1 MAKTSVSSPSR
12 SSASATG
19 KRIQVRR
26 SGVHGKGV
34 FALQD
39 IAEGETL
46 IEYVGEVISWDEAQ
60 DRHPHDPKDPNHTF
74 YFHVNED
81 RVIDALHGGN
91 SSRWIN
97 HSCNPNCEADEDKDR
112 IFIKAIRNI
121 RAGEELNYDYG
132 LIIDEPY
139 TKKLKA
145 EYPCWCGSKNCRGT
159 LLSPKERKE
168 TPKIPSQ
175 KKSKAKAKAETKVKV
190 KSKDKAAKVVKPL
203 KLEKPK
209 KLAKAAKDSLLNKA
223 AKKKT
228 AAKPDKA
235 SQPKKAPAKKR

>member
-1 MAKTSVSSPSR
+1 M
-12 SSASATG
+12 
-19 KRIQVRR
+19 QVRR

-39 IAEGETL
+39 LAEGETL
-46 IEYVGEVISWDEAQ
+46 IEYVGEIISWDEAQ
-60 DRHPHDPKDPNHTF
+60 DRHPHDPNDPNHTF

-97 HSCNPNCEADEDKDR
+97 HSCDANCEADEDNER

-121 RAGEELNYDYG
+121 KAGEELNYDYG

-145 EYPCWCGSKNCRGT
+145 EYPCWCGSANCRGT
-159 LLSPKERKE
+159 LLSPKERKD
-168 TPKIPSQ
+168 TPKTPSQ
-175 KKSKAKAKAETKVKV
+175 KKAKA
-190 KSKDKAAKVVKPL
+190 KSKDKPAKDKSKADAKVKEQAKAKTKSKAPKAAEPVKAEKAKKPT
-203 KLEKPK
+203 KPK
-209 KLAKAAKDSLLNKA
+209 KAG
-223 AKKKT
+223 T
-228 AAKPDKA
+228 
-235 SQPKKAPAKKR
+235 PKG

>member
-1 MAKTSVSSPSR
+1 
-12 SSASATG
+12 
-19 KRIQVRR
+19 
-26 SGVHGKGV
+26 VHGKGV

-39 IAEGETL
+39 LAEGETI
-46 IEYVGEVISWDEAQ
+46 IEYVGEIISWDEAQ
-60 DRHPHDPKDPNHTF
+60 DRHPHDPNDPNHTF

-97 HSCNPNCEADEDKDR
+97 HSCDPNCEADEENDR

-121 RAGEELNYDYG
+121 LAGEELSYDYG

-145 EYPCWCGSKNCRGT
+145 EYPCWCGSANCRGT
-159 LLSPKERKE
+159 LLSPKERKD

-175 KKSKAKAKAETKVKV
+175 KNAKA
-190 KSKDKAAKVVKPL
+190 KSKDKPAKDKAKADAKVKAKGKAPKAAKPAKAE
-203 KLEKPK
+203 KAQKATKPK
-209 KLAKAAKDSLLNKA
+209 KAG
-223 AKKKT
+223 T
-228 AAKPDKA
+228 
-235 SQPKKAPAKKR
+235 PKG

>member
-1 MAKTSVSSPSR
+1 
-12 SSASATG
+12 
-19 KRIQVRR
+19 
-26 SGVHGKGV
+26 VHGKGV

-39 IAEGETL
+39 LAEGETI
-46 IEYVGEVISWDEAQ
+46 IEYVGEIISWDEAQ
-60 DRHPHDPKDPNHTF
+60 DRHPHDPNDPNHTF

-97 HSCNPNCEADEDKDR
+97 HSCDPNCEADEENDR

-121 RAGEELNYDYG
+121 LAGEELSYDYG

-145 EYPCWCGSKNCRGT
+145 EYPCWCGSANCRGT
-159 LLSPKERKE
+159 LLSPKERKD

-175 KKSKAKAKAETKVKV
+175 KKAKA
-190 KSKDKAAKVVKPL
+190 KSKDKPAKDKAKADAKVKAKGKAPKAAKPVKAE
-203 KLEKPK
+203 KAQKATKPK
-209 KLAKAAKDSLLNKA
+209 K
-223 AKKKT
+223 T
-228 AAKPDKA
+228 GT
-235 SQPKKAPAKKR
+235 PKG

>member
-1 MAKTSVSSPSR
+1 MAKTPESSSRRSAPST
-12 SSASATG
+12 SG

-60 DRHPHDPKDPNHTF
+60 DRHPHDPEDPNHTF

-81 RVIDALHGGN
+81 RVIDALYGGN

-97 HSCNPNCEADEDKDR
+97 HSCDPNCEADEDNDR

-121 RAGEELNYDYG
+121 QAGEELNYDYG

-145 EYPCWCGSKNCRGT
+145 EYPCWCGSAHCRGT
-159 LLSPKERKE
+159 LLAPKRRPA
-168 TPKIPSQ
+168 TPKNPSQ
-175 KKSKAKAKAETKVKV
+175 KK
-190 KSKDKAAKVVKPL
+190 
-203 KLEKPK
+203 
-209 KLAKAAKDSLLNKA
+209 
-223 AKKKT
+223 
-228 AAKPDKA
+228 
-235 SQPKKAPAKKR
+235 R

>member
-1 MAKTSVSSPSR
+1 MAP
-12 SSASATG
+12 G

-39 IAEGETL
+39 LAEGETL

-60 DRHPHDPKDPNHTF
+60 DRHPHDPNDPNHTF

-97 HSCNPNCEADEDKDR
+97 HSCDPNCEADEDNDR

-121 RAGEELNYDYG
+121 KVGEELNYDYG

-145 EYPCWCGSKNCRGT
+145 EYPCWCGSAHCRGT
-159 LLSPKERKE
+159 LLSPKERKD
-168 TPKIPSQ
+168 TPKTPSQ
-175 KKSKAKAKAETKVKV
+175 KKAKAKEKAKDKVQTKAKGKN
-190 KSKDKAAKVVKPL
+190 KSDAKAKDKKKSSKAAKPAKPA
-203 KLEKPK
+203 KT
-209 KLAKAAKDSLLNKA
+209 AKADKTPGQ
-223 AKKKT
+223 KK
-228 AAKPDKA
+228 
-235 SQPKKAPAKKR
+235 

>member
-1 MAKTSVSSPSR
+1 M
-12 SSASATG
+12 
-19 KRIQVRR
+19 
-26 SGVHGKGV
+26 HGKGV

-39 IAEGETL
+39 LAEGETV
-46 IEYVGEVISWDEAQ
+46 IEYVGEIISWDEAQ
-60 DRHPHDPKDPNHTF
+60 DRHPHDPNDPNHTF

-97 HSCNPNCEADEDKDR
+97 HSCDPNCEADEENDR

-121 RAGEELNYDYG
+121 LAGEELSYDYG

-145 EYPCWCGSKNCRGT
+145 EYPCWCGSANCRGT
-159 LLSPKERKE
+159 LLSPKERKD

-175 KKSKAKAKAETKVKV
+175 KKAKA
-190 KSKDKAAKVVKPL
+190 KSKDKPAKDKAKADAKVKAKGKAPKAAKPVKAE
-203 KLEKPK
+203 KAQKATKPK
-209 KLAKAAKDSLLNKA
+209 K
-223 AKKKT
+223 T
-228 AAKPDKA
+228 GT
-235 SQPKKAPAKKR
+235 PKG

>member
-1 MAKTSVSSPSR
+1 VAKIPVSSSSLQTP
-12 SSASATG
+12 SASG

-46 IEYVGEVISWDEAQ
+46 IEYVGEVISWEEAQ
-60 DRHPHDPKDPNHTF
+60 DRHPHDPNDPNHTF
-74 YFHVNED
+74 YFHVHED

-97 HSCNPNCEADEDKDR
+97 HSCDANCEADESNDR

-121 RAGEELNYDYG
+121 HAGEELNYDYG

-145 EYPCWCGSKNCRGT
+145 EYPCWCGSANCRGT
-159 LLSPKERKE
+159 LLSPKERKD
-168 TPKIPSQ
+168 TPKTPSQ
-175 KKSKAKAKAETKVKV
+175 KKSKAKDKVKV
-190 KSKDKAAKVVKPL
+190 KNKNKVKSKAEGKTQSDAKAKDKKKSSKADKP
-203 KLEKPK
+203 
-209 KLAKAAKDSLLNKA
+209 AKA
-223 AKKKT
+223 
-228 AAKPDKA
+228 DKA
-235 SQPKKAPAKKR
+235 PSQKK

>member
-1 MAKTSVSSPSR
+1 VAKIPVSTSSR
-12 SSASATG
+12 QTPSASG

-46 IEYVGEVISWDEAQ
+46 IEYVGEVISWEEAQ
-60 DRHPHDPKDPNHTF
+60 DRHPHDPNDPNHTF

-97 HSCNPNCEADEDKDR
+97 HSCDANCEADESNDR

-121 RAGEELNYDYG
+121 HAGEELNYDYG

-145 EYPCWCGSKNCRGT
+145 EYPCWCGSANCRGT
-159 LLSPKERKE
+159 LLSPKERKD
-168 TPKIPSQ
+168 TPKTPSQ
-175 KKSKAKAKAETKVKV
+175 KKSKAKDKVKV
-190 KSKDKAAKVVKPL
+190 KNKNKVKSKAEGKTPSDAKAKDK
-203 KLEKPK
+203 K
-209 KLAKAAKDSLLNKA
+209 KSSKA
-223 AKKKT
+223 
-228 AAKPDKA
+228 DKA
-235 SQPKKAPAKKR
+235 PSQKK

>member
-1 MAKTSVSSPSR
+1 VAKTLVYSPSR
-12 SSASATG
+12 STPSASG

-39 IAEGETL
+39 LAEGETL

-81 RVIDALHGGN
+81 RVIDALFGGN

-97 HSCNPNCEADEDKDR
+97 HSCNPNCEADEDNDR

-121 RAGEELNYDYG
+121 KAGEELNYDYG

-145 EYPCWCGSKNCRGT
+145 EYPCWCGAKNCRGT
-159 LLSPKERKE
+159 LLSPKERKD
-168 TPKIPSQ
+168 TPKTPKQ
-175 KKSKAKAKAETKVKV
+175 KKVKAKDKPKAEAKVKVKVKTKAKATDKA
-190 KSKDKAAKVVKPL
+190 KSKDKAKSI
-203 KLEKPK
+203 
-209 KLAKAAKDSLLNKA
+209 KAAKA
-223 AKKKT
+223 
-228 AAKPDKA
+228 
-235 SQPKKAPAKKR
+235 